1 MSRFVFPVL
10 LILFGLI
17 YLMLTLNIPK
27 SNIGDPNSPMYFPML
42 VGLLLLIMSIVYFF
56 Q

>member
-17 YLMLTLNIPK
+17 YLVLTINIPK
-27 SNIGDPNSPMYFPML
+27 SNI
-42 VGLLLLIMSIVYFF
+42 
-56 Q
+56 